1 MLLPMSMEST
11 GTLGAPIGVNRN
23 ARVAH
28 IRKWVCNPPERGHVL
43 RLVSI
48 EDPPSVLGE
57 WPRAVCIDNAAT
69 AEDVDVLV
77 REHAN
82 TLATEIQ
89 ANLIWQAE
97 EGHVVCTKRLRC
109 RPDSSGDT
117 SSIAQ
122 AEAAGLDGSFK
133 AEAIQRQREHEAAM
147 RSYFQGHQVQQTQ
160 AVQLMREQREASTAI
175 QREQREMMLLLGN
188 MLKEQY
194 QATHQA
200 QLAQDKLRAEQ
211 RRELDRATEAMRDAL
226 ESAAAVDG
234 GEESSARTDLI
245 KMVAGAL
252 GQAVPFIVQQVGK
265 MMLDQPAANVN
276 AGPAPTD
283 AQVAE

>member
-1 MLLPMSMEST
+1 MSMEST

-97 EGHVVCTKRLRC
+97 EGHIVCTKRLRC

-117 SSIAQ
+117 SSLAQ

-226 ESAAAVDG
+226 EANVGSVE
-234 GEESSARTDLI
+234 GEESSARADLI
-245 KMVAGAL
+245 KMVAGAM
-252 GQAVPFIVQQVGK
+252 GQALPFIVQQVGK
-265 MMLDQPAANVN
+265 MMLEQPAPAPANTN
-276 AGPAPTD
+276 NGPPPTD